1 MTDVSLSGSSSI
13 SVSDSCPGSGRKD
26 LKIFSGTAHPDF
38 ASRICASLGVPL
50 SADKLFRFSDGEIGL
65 SLDESVR
72 GADVFLVQPTSAPA
86 NENLMELLIMTDALK
101 RASAHHVNA
110 VIPYFGYARQDRKA
124 KPREPITAK
133 LIANLLTHS
142 GVDRVITA
150 DLHAGQIQGFFDI
163 PVDHLTGMPLL
174 ASYFRET
181 LKDELARGEVVV
193 VSPDVGGV
201 ARARKF
207 AVMLNT
213 DLAIVDKRR
222 SHEVANVSEV
232 MDIIGDV
239 EGRTAILVDDIIDT
253 AGTIC
258 NAAHGLME
266 RGCKTIYACAT
277 HSVLSGPA
285 MERIGN
291 SSIKKVIFS
300 DTIPLAESKHA
311 TKIEQLSIA
320 PLFAEA
326 IKRVHVERSVSTLFE

>member
-1 MTDVSLSGSSSI
+1 M
-13 SVSDSCPGSGRKD
+13 KD

-38 ASRICASLGVPL
+38 AKRICSELGVRL
-50 SADKLFRFSDGEIGL
+50 SAARHYRFSDGELGL

-72 GADVFLVQPTSAPA
+72 GADVFVVQPTCEPA
-86 NENLMELLIMTDALK
+86 NDNLIQLWIMSDAFK
-101 RASAHHVNA
+101 RASAYRVNA
-110 VIPYFGYARQDRKA
+110 VIPYFGYARQDRKT

-133 LIANLLTHS
+133 LVANLLTHS

-174 ASYFRET
+174 ASYFRDSLSEEIP
-181 LKDELARGEVVV
+181 KGEVVV

-201 ARARKF
+201 SRARSF
-207 AVMLNT
+207 AIMLKS

-232 MDIIGDV
+232 MDIIGEV
-239 EGRTAILVDDIIDT
+239 EGKTAILVDDIIDT

-258 NAAHGLME
+258 NAAAGLKE
-266 RGCKTIYACAT
+266 RGCRRVFACAT
-277 HSVLSGPA
+277 HAVLSGPA
-285 MERIGN
+285 MERIEK
-291 SSIKKVIFS
+291 SVIEKLIFS
-300 DTIPLAESKHA
+300 DTIPMPETKRSSKVQ
-311 TKIEQLSIA
+311 QLSIA

-326 IKRVHVERSVSTLFE
+326 IMRVHSERSVSSLFDN

>member
-1 MTDVSLSGSSSI
+1 VSRGN
-13 SVSDSCPGSGRKD
+13 VV
-26 LKIFSGTAHPDF
+26 KIFSGTAHPDF
-38 ASRICASLGVPL
+38 ANRVCAELGVKL
-50 SADKLFRFSDGEIGL
+50 SAARHFRFSDGEIGL
-65 SLDESVR
+65 SIDESVR
-72 GADVFLVQPTSAPA
+72 GADVFVIQPTCAPA
-86 NENLMELLIMTDALK
+86 NENLFQLLIMADAFK
-101 RASAHHVNA
+101 RASAHHVSA

-124 KPREPITAK
+124 RPREPITAK
-133 LIANLLTHS
+133 LVANLLTQS

-163 PVDHLTGMPLL
+163 PVDHLTGMNLL
-174 ASYFRET
+174 ASYFKESLAEE
-181 LKDELARGEVVV
+181 LKRGEVVV

-207 AVMLNT
+207 AVMLKT
-213 DLAIVDKRR
+213 DIAIVDKRR

>member
-1 MTDVSLSGSSSI
+1 M
-13 SVSDSCPGSGRKD
+13 KD

-38 ASRICASLGVPL
+38 AKRICSELGVRL
-50 SADKLFRFSDGEIGL
+50 SAARHYRFSDGELGL

-72 GADVFLVQPTSAPA
+72 GADVFVVQPTCEPA
-86 NENLMELLIMTDALK
+86 NDNLIQLWIMSDAFK
-101 RASAHHVNA
+101 RASAYRVNA
-110 VIPYFGYARQDRKA
+110 VIPYFGYARQDRKT

-133 LIANLLTHS
+133 LVANLLTHS

-174 ASYFRET
+174 ASYFRDSLSEDIP
-181 LKDELARGEVVV
+181 KGEVVV

-201 ARARKF
+201 SRARSF
-207 AVMLNT
+207 AIMLKS

-232 MDIIGDV
+232 MDIIGEV
-239 EGRTAILVDDIIDT
+239 EGKTAILVDDIIDT

-258 NAAHGLME
+258 NAAAGLKE
-266 RGCKTIYACAT
+266 RGCRRVFACAT
-277 HSVLSGPA
+277 HAVLSGPA
-285 MERIGN
+285 MERIEK
-291 SSIKKVIFS
+291 SVIEKLIFS
-300 DTIPLAESKHA
+300 DTIPMPEAKRSSRVQ
-311 TKIEQLSIA
+311 QLSIA

-326 IKRVHVERSVSTLFE
+326 IMRVHSERSVSSLFDN

>member
-1 MTDVSLSGSSSI
+1 M
-13 SVSDSCPGSGRKD
+13 KD

-38 ASRICASLGVPL
+38 AKRICSELGVRL
-50 SADKLFRFSDGEIGL
+50 SAARHYRFSDGELGL

-72 GADVFLVQPTSAPA
+72 GADVFVVQPTCEPA
-86 NENLMELLIMTDALK
+86 NDNLIQLLIMSDAFK
-101 RASAHHVNA
+101 RASAYRVNA
-110 VIPYFGYARQDRKA
+110 VIPYFGYARQDRKT

-133 LIANLLTHS
+133 LVANLLTHS

-174 ASYFRET
+174 ASYFRDSLSEEIP
-181 LKDELARGEVVV
+181 KGEVVV

-201 ARARKF
+201 SRARSF
-207 AVMLNT
+207 AIMLKS

-232 MDIIGDV
+232 MDIIGEV
-239 EGRTAILVDDIIDT
+239 EGKTAILVDDIIDT

-258 NAAHGLME
+258 NAAAGLKE
-266 RGCKTIYACAT
+266 RGCRRVFACAT
-277 HSVLSGPA
+277 HAVLSGPA
-285 MERIGN
+285 MERIEK
-291 SSIKKVIFS
+291 SVIEKLIFS
-300 DTIPLAESKHA
+300 DTIPMPE
-311 TKIEQLSIA
+311 TKRSAKVQQLSIA

-326 IKRVHVERSVSTLFE
+326 IMRVHSERSVSSLFDN